1 MKCRNKIPAI
11 DLEDAFHERL
21 KQFVLSPEKVAHF
34 VERGSATKGLD
45 PYSGKTL
52 IEIPLADQSDVD
64 EALRYNSRFLILPW
78 VRVKDLASSILAS
91 ASGGPSHLPGTSLHL
106 RIIVA
111 N

>member
-1 MKCRNKIPAI
+1 VNVDTIFAPSQYTGFDNQYIDGIWRPA
-11 DLEDAFHERL
+11 H
-21 KQFVLSPEKVAHF
+21 
-34 VERGSATKGLD
+34 RGSATKGLD